1 MPNEE
6 EKKIAK
12 ELIEELKAESLK
24 NESLYRLSVDEPSEL
39 TPDYRIKELE
49 KIARGE
55 ESEWGRTEVEAEKL
69 YREEE
74 EK

>member
-24 NESLYRLSVDEPSEL
+24 TNPF
-39 TPDYRIKELE
+39 I
-49 KIARGE
+49 G
-55 ESEWGRTEVEAEKL
+55 
-69 YREEE
+69 
-74 EK
+74 